1 MHVCICAYECMCV
14 KHHFS
19 YFGYISELNRQT
31 FLPARSSHG
40 SGCSWKLIN
49 SVEKLSK
56 SWEWF
61 AMMNREVRA
70 GLAVNVTLV

>member
-1 MHVCICAYECMCV
+1 M
-14 KHHFS
+14 
-19 YFGYISELNRQT
+19 
-31 FLPARSSHG
+31 SSQC

-61 AMMNREVRA
+61 AIINREVRA
-70 GLAVNVTLV
+70 GLAVNLTLVLSSWKFPCTIFENGRKGRRETSGEEGSGAADL